1 MLTKLDAFASKEEVF
16 EAMRGLE
23 RKGPTYIKEGQHISK
38 EQFLETFG
46 FRDCLFDLGIDEEE
60 QQLDIDLAYV
70 GFLDLAYALEID
82 PKDISLGNRLT
93 ISYKM
98 MVGSATKK
106 VAAQYDVTTETIEI
120 GRVCG
125 AGTLAH
131 EWAHSL
137 DSSIAK
143 FLEFPENT
151 GAVQEIEIGR
161 HGKILKRNAPPA
173 LHELVKTL
181 KQSNRYKSEE
191 FAIKLDNAL
200 CSTDIKPINEWLNH
214 MEDLFDAE
222 NIGHLNRRI
231 FRYNVVF
238 LWAELHRKLDFYK
251 PCSMSDEQ
259 NAEWEKLYRRVI
271 TNRSQIQELAYIAAH
286 FNDEDYTPLE
296 ELDKFR
302 QRLGYSPIFSEFK
315 TEIVWVLTK
324 LNALTG
330 YETNSRYY
338 LSSKL
343 CDIKSGKSNLNFSQE
358 SLEGYYGRI
367 DEMFARAFEVYVPS
381 KLAVIGMKS
390 EYLSDMLMTNRSYYP
405 QGVERSLYNY
415 KLDELFAQLKELG
428 ILHELKRDEFKKFEV
443 QSD

>member
-1 MLTKLDAFASKEEVF
+1 
-16 EAMRGLE
+16 MRGLE
-23 RKGPTYIKEGQHISK
+23 RKGP
-38 EQFLETFG
+38 
-46 FRDCLFDLGIDEEE
+46 
-60 QQLDIDLAYV
+60 
-70 GFLDLAYALEID
+70 
-82 PKDISLGNRLT
+82 
-93 ISYKM
+93 
-98 MVGSATKK
+98 
-106 VAAQYDVTTETIEI
+106 
-120 GRVCG
+120 
-125 AGTLAH
+125 
-131 EWAHSL
+131 
-137 DSSIAK
+137 
-143 FLEFPENT
+143 
-151 GAVQEIEIGR
+151 
-161 HGKILKRNAPPA
+161 
-173 LHELVKTL
+173 
-181 KQSNRYKSEE
+181 
-191 FAIKLDNAL
+191 
-200 CSTDIKPINEWLNH
+200 
-214 MEDLFDAE
+214 
-222 NIGHLNRRI
+222 
-231 FRYNVVF
+231 
-238 LWAELHRKLDFYK
+238 
-251 PCSMSDEQ
+251 
-259 NAEWEKLYRRVI
+259 
-271 TNRSQIQELAYIAAH
+271 
-286 FNDEDYTPLE
+286 TPLE

-343 CDIKSGKSNLNFSQE
+343 CDIKSGKSNLNFSQG